1 MAGGELKC
9 KVLFFAAAAQAMECR
24 EKVITL
30 QVGTTL
36 GDAFDV
42 LKNECKQLAILGPSC
57 ALAVDGQLTQKNVKL
72 HDGCTIAILPPVS
85 GG

>member
-1 MAGGELKC
+1 MKC

-24 EKVITL
+24 EKEITL
-30 QVGTTL
+30 EQDATA
-36 GDAFDV
+36 GDAFDS
-42 LKNECKQLAILGPSC
+42 LTQRCQSLAAISSCC
-57 ALAVDGQLTQKNVKL
+57 ALAVDGQLAQRKTQL